1 MVDMKAEKSLQLHYL
16 RHEVLAARDRGQV
29 VIEFSD
35 GAQVLDIHDA
45 RLLADGLISLVNM
58 PTLGPHWFPV
68 DRPRAAS
75 ILMAVLHF
83 DLETFEPHVP
93 EREAAALTGKIFG
106 HFPDDAMF
114 LTNVR
119 PHANT
124 SLSPHKWASG
134 SELEELDAGVAIIS
148 TELVGL
154 IWVEDR
160 P

>member
-1 MVDMKAEKSLQLHYL
+1 MKAESCLQLHHL
-16 RHEVLAARDRGQV
+16 RREVLAARDSGRV
-29 VIEFSD
+29 VIEFAD
-35 GAQVLDIHDA
+35 GIEAADINEA
-45 RLLADGLISLVNM
+45 RVVADGLIALVNM
-58 PTLGPHWFPV
+58 PVLGPHWFPV
-68 DRPRAAS
+68 DRIRAAS
-75 ILMAVLHF
+75 ILMAVLHW

-106 HFPDDAMF
+106 QFSDDAMF

-119 PHANT
+119 PHADT

-134 SELEELDAGVAIIS
+134 SELEELDAGVCIVS
-148 TELVGL
+148 KELVGL